1 VGRKNSRSEKLT
13 VYVAGPL
20 FTQAERKWN
29 AELVRRLRVL
39 KYGVI
44 LPQEGA
50 RQMLNGSER
59 FNPHKLFTAAV
70 DSIERCNIVIAVLDG
85 ADPDSGTCWECG
97 YAWKAGRPIIGLRT
111 DLRPG
116 GDDLN
121 RPVNLMLS
129 RSCSEFIAIE
139 PSEVSIRKVVKL
151 VHEAVQKVVTRT
163 RGR

>member
-1 VGRKNSRSEKLT
+1 VSRRKGRSEKLT

-20 FTQAERKWN
+20 FTQAERRWN
-29 AELVRRLRVL
+29 AEFARQLRSL
-39 KYGVI
+39 KYDVI

-50 RQMLNGSER
+50 RQMLNGSEK

-70 DSIERCNIVIAVLDG
+70 DSIERCNIVVAVLDG

-116 GDDLN
+116 GDDLK
-121 RPVNLMLS
+121 RPVNLMLA

-151 VHEAVQKVVTRT
+151 VHETIQKVAER
-163 RGR
+163 